1 MLVGAMIFGLAG
13 DDVADSTVVGCRAGI
28 AGGVFLEG
36 DPGNDPALL
45 PNGVTTILDLD
56 VETLGP
62 LSVGVLI
69 RSGDSTVL
77 SSGGFALNDIGIV
90 ERSRFGGFFRGG
102 GFWRTGGGCF
112 GSGGAVLAM
121 TLSLI

>member
-1 MLVGAMIFGLAG
+1 M
-13 DDVADSTVVGCRAGI
+13 D
-28 AGGVFLEG
+28 G

-45 PNGVTTILDLD
+45 PSGVTIILDLD

-112 GSGGAVLAM
+112 GSGGAVLAI
-121 TLSLI
+121 TLSLISLARSACLKISCALNTNTQSVLTLYYYYIL